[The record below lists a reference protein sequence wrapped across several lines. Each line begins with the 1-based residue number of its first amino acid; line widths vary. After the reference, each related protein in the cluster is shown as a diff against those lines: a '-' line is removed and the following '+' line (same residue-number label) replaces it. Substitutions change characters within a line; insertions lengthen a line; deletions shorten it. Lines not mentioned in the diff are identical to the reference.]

1 MTTPRSFGDAHMASG
16 WIMLLYVEHEREDWH
31 SHWRCVAYAQL
42 PLPSDEN
49 RWPRPEHVL
58 GRDALVRG

>member
-1 MTTPRSFGDAHMASG
+1 
-16 WIMLLYVEHEREDWH
+16 MLLYVEHEREDWH

-49 RWPRPEHVL
+49 DGLAPEHVL